1 MSLDKGY
8 EKKALEQ
15 QAAILGVMEKIEVL
29 SKDTKGSVKQIEQI
43 AIGSVEVNRTQLE
56 VAQDSNKVL
65 HEIKAILKAT
75 PRDRSEPAA
84 NPEAKSAKDK
94 ISSAASSFG
103 ETAKGLII
111 IAGALI
117 VFAGAISIINSMVN
131 PMDVLKFL
139 PFVAVVGIAAF
150 AFGEIAK
157 GFAEENVQTKD
168 LMMAGL
174 SMVIVAGSLV
184 AVGAIFAAAA
194 SFLSK
199 LTPADAPNPLWVI
212 AAGFAVLAFSFSLS
226 LLLRS
231 MEGPLDTKTA
241 LNAGLLMVVIA
252 GVIVATAYIFM
263 ALPQVGPE
271 QAPNFL
277 WAAATGLAVL
287 AFSFGMYALLRGLK
301 EDGLSIKDVM
311 IAGLAMI
318 VIAASILATSYIF
331 MGLPQLSSDQAP
343 DLLWA
348 AKAGLAMALFTFGFI
363 MISKYTKDLSLKT
376 VGLVALSMIAIA
388 GIILATSYLFQYL
401 PDTMRY
407 PTIEWSLGA
416 GLAVAIFG
424 VGFALLSK
432 VTASMQYGDILK
444 TVVAAVAIA
453 GVILAVA
460 WIFTF
465 LPDELRAPSIEFTLG
480 AAVGLGIMGVLLG
493 GLGLLMS
500 SLTPVVF
507 GFGILAVL
515 LAALTIVGVAWI
527 FTLLPSSLF
536 EPGGVIYKATDA
548 IYYFGSKMIDLFSKL
563 AGAIINGMTSFFNS
577 FTTFL
582 VKLNGIGAVNLIALG
597 GGLIAMAGGIAAV
610 GAAIGGGG
618 LASGIGAA
626 GAAIGNFASK
636 AIGSVGD
643 FLFGGGEKEKGSAAL
658 SPYQAILTLAGKGK
672 EIDFAS
678 KAISAMS
685 AGLKSLIGPLTSTNT
700 SLGSATTGMIKFLES
715 LTSSEKTNFLPPS
728 ELIEAITDSTEY
740 LYEAMEELGDQTS
753 YAREQFEGLKNTSDY
768 FAKIFVGSAK
778 SPGFING
785 LVGGKARPVTV
796 IDEIVLGMK
805 GMNDF
810 ITKIV
815 SQQSPLQRIA
825 NTFQDL
831 AESMGEY
838 VDAVNEINIAK
849 MTSLNDQLKI
859 MQKFNQPGLAEN
871 FQAVKEVVNKLIE
884 LEEAKSSS
892 GSLVDIE
899 VGTGGGGKSEIS
911 EASMNQLAE
920 RIARAMTG
928 MKVII
933 SDPNT
938 GRSLGVVGRIGN
950 D

>member
-1 MSLDKGY
+1 MALDKGY

-29 SKDTKGSVKQIEQI
+29 SKDTKESVKQIEQI

-56 VAQDSNKVL
+56 IAQDSNKVL

-75 PRDRSEPAA
+75 PRDRSEPAV

-117 VFAGAISIINSMVN
+117 VFAGAISAINAMVS
-131 PMDVLKFL
+131 PIDVLKFL
-139 PFVAVVGIAAF
+139 PFVAVVGIASF

-157 GFAEENVQTKD
+157 GFAEEGVTTKD
-168 LMMAGL
+168 LLLAGL
-174 SMVIVAGSLV
+174 SMVIVATSMV
-184 AVGAIFAAAA
+184 AVGAIFAAA
-194 SFLSK
+194 SFLGSLGPK
-199 LTPADAPNPLWVI
+199 NAPNPFWVA

-241 LNAGLLMVVIA
+241 LNAGLLMVIIA
-252 GVIVATAYIFM
+252 GVVVATAYIFM
-263 ALPQVGPE
+263 ALPSVGPE

-301 EDGLSIKDVM
+301 DDGLSIKDVL
-311 IAGLAMI
+311 IAGLAMV
-318 VIAASILATSYIF
+318 VIAASIVATSYIF
-331 MGLPQLSSDQAP
+331 MALPQLSPDQAP

-376 VGLVALSMIAIA
+376 VGLVALSMIAVA
-388 GIILATSYLFQYL
+388 GVILATSYLFQFL

-424 VGFALLSK
+424 IGFALLSK
-432 VTASMQYGDILK
+432 VTATMQYGDILK

-480 AAVGLGIMGVLLG
+480 AAVGLGIMGVLIG
-493 GLGLLMS
+493 GLGILMS

-536 EPGGVIYKATDA
+536 EPGGLIYKATDA
-548 IYYFGSKMIDLFSKL
+548 IYYFGSRMIDLFSKL

-582 VKLNGIGAVNLIALG
+582 VKLNGIGAGNLIALG
-597 GGLIAMAGGIAAV
+597 GGLITMAGGIAAV
-610 GAAIGGGG
+610 AAAIGGGG
-618 LASGIGAA
+618 LASGIGAI
-626 GAAIGNFASK
+626 GASVGNLVSKGIGA
-636 AIGSVGD
+636 VGD
-643 FLFGGGEKEKGSAAL
+643 FLFGGSGGEEKGSAAVT
-658 SPYQAILTLAGKGK
+658 PYQAILTLASKGK
-672 EIDFAS
+672 EIDFSA
-678 KAISAMS
+678 KAISALS

-700 SLGSATTGMIKFLES
+700 TLGSATTSMIKFLGS
-715 LTSSEKTNFLPPS
+715 LSSNKETNFLPPS
-728 ELIEAITDSTEY
+728 KLVEALTDSTEY
-740 LYEAMEELGDQTS
+740 LYDAMEELGDQTS
-753 YAREQFEGLKNTSDY
+753 YAREQFEGLKSTSEY
-768 FAKIFVGSAK
+768 FARIFVGNAK
-778 SPGFING
+778 SPGFVNG
-785 LVGGKARPVTV
+785 LIGGKARPVTV
-796 IDEIVLGMK
+796 MDEIVLGMK

-831 AESMGEY
+831 ADSMGEY
-838 VDAVNEINIAK
+838 VDAVNEINVTK
-849 MTSLNDQLKI
+849 MNSLNEQLKV
-859 MQKFNQPGLAEN
+859 MQKFNQPGIAEN
-871 FQAVKEVVNKLIE
+871 FKAVKEVVNKLIE
-884 LEEAKSSS
+884 LEEAKADG
-892 GSLVDIE
+892 GSLVNIE
-899 VGTGGGGKSEIS
+899 TGGSGGKAEIS
-911 EASMNQLAE
+911 EASMIALAN
-920 RIARAMTG
+920 RIAQAMNG